1 MFNRFTAIVLMISL
15 AVVVAA
21 CGGAQTAQ
29 TAPPAQQQAVAAAD
43 SGALELPVNID
54 AQTVEQLR
62 SRDDVV
68 VLDVRE
74 DWEYAEGHVPGAVLL
89 PLGQI
94 PNRVSDIPT
103 DKTVLV
109 VCRSGNRSNQA
120 TQFLRQQGFEN
131 VHNMTGGMISWQQA
145 GFDIEK

>member
-1 MFNRFTAIVLMISL
+1 MKQHNWTILLLVLIIAL
-15 AVVVAA
+15 AG
-21 CGGAQTAQ
+21 CGGAPAAQ
-29 TAPPAQQQAVAAAD
+29 PAPAQAAIEV
-43 SGALELPVNID
+43 SNLPVDLN
-54 AQTVEQLR
+54 AQTVDSLR

-74 DWEYAEGHVPGAVLL
+74 DYEYAEGHIPGAVLV

-94 PNRVSDIPT
+94 PNRLAEIPK

-120 TQFLRQQGFEN
+120 TQFLRQQGFDN
-131 VHNMTGGMISWQQA
+131 VHNMTGGMIDWAASGYQV
-145 GFDIEK
+145 EK

>member
-1 MFNRFTAIVLMISL
+1 MINRLTTIFLMMSL
-15 AVVVAA
+15 AVVMAA
-21 CGGAQTAQ
+21 CGGQAAQTA
-29 TAPPAQQQAVAAAD
+29 PAQQQAVAAAD
-43 SGALELPVNID
+43 SGALNLPVDID

-62 SRDDVV
+62 NRDDVV

-74 DWEYAEGHVPGAVLL
+74 DYEYAEGHVPGAVLL

-94 PNRVSDIPT
+94 PNRLNDIPK

-120 TQFLRQQGFEN
+120 TQFLREQGFDN
-131 VHNMTGGMISWQQA
+131 VHNMTGGMNSWQQA
-145 GFDIEK
+145 GYEMAK

>member
-1 MFNRFTAIVLMISL
+1 MFNRLTTILLMMSL
-15 AVVVAA
+15 AVVMAA
-21 CGGAQTAQ
+21 CGGQTAQ
-29 TAPPAQQQAVAAAD
+29 SAPAAPQQAVAAAD
-43 SGALELPVNID
+43 SGALNLPVDID

-74 DWEYAEGHVPGAVLL
+74 DYEYAEGHIPGAVLL

-94 PNRVSDIPT
+94 PNRLNDIPT

-120 TQFLRQQGFEN
+120 TQFLRQQGFDN
-131 VHNMTGGMISWQQA
+131 VHNMTGGMNGWQQA
-145 GFDIEK
+145 GYEIAK